1 MKKLLFLAAFLIG
14 LAASVQAK
22 DLDSLYAKDLL
33 PVGTK
38 APNFDLQ
45 TADGR
50 HITLK
55 AFVATMLYLTSGLLG
70 VPIAVRKFLPSSRYS
85 TNIRTGMSPLLA
97 FRSIKTKRLG

>member
-50 HITLK
+50 HITLESLRGHHSI
-55 AFVATMLYLTSGLLG
+55 AASSQHFLL
-70 VPIAVRKFLPSSRYS
+70 
-85 TNIRTGMSPLLA
+85 
-97 FRSIKTKRLG
+97 